1 MKANIINTS
10 QLNWEVLA
18 EARYY
23 ELYAEFLKNDNTIDS
38 VIEAEIYELIN
49 AVRNA
54 VNESML
60 ITAIFKLNVLK
71 HMI

>member
-1 MKANIINTS
+1 MKVNISTINEWS
-10 QLNWEVLA
+10 ILA

-23 ELYAEFLKNDNTIDS
+23 ELYAEFLRNESIIDS
-38 VIEAEIYELIN
+38 SIEAEINTAID

-54 VNESML
+54 VHESKI
-60 ITAIFKLNVLK
+60 ITALFRLNSLK

>member
-23 ELYAEFLKNDNTIDS
+23 ELYAETLRKESIIDS
-38 VIEAEIYELIN
+38 TIEAEINTAID

-60 ITAIFKLNVLK
+60 ITALFRLNELK